1 MCHDKY
7 FSTPS
12 LAVMRL
18 VTWNC
23 NLSLGRKLDL
33 LLQLEPDIAVVQEC
47 EEALVVPTGY
57 LFRWRGNNPKK
68 GLGVLVKRQEVVVS
82 PLLQDEW
89 TYFLPLTFPES
100 GIRLLATWAYNHRAT
115 RFGPGRIG
123 CPLEV
128 LASMSEWLGEG
139 HALVVGDFNNSVVW
153 DKPNGPRNFGAVD
166 AKLCALGF
174 RSAYHSHTSEVLGSE
189 TRSTYFH
196 TKNLAKPFHI
206 DYCFVHSSL
215 NIESVTVPEFAQW
228 RAVSDHVPI
237 IVELDDG

>member
-1 MCHDKY
+1 
-7 FSTPS
+7 
-12 LAVMRL
+12 MRL

-33 LLQLEPDIAVVQEC
+33 LLQLEPDVAVIQEC

-57 LFRWRGNNPKK
+57 GFRWRGNNPKK
-68 GLGVLVKRQEVVVS
+68 GLGVIVKRQAVVVS

-115 RFGPGRIG
+115 RFGPDRIG
-123 CPLEV
+123 YPLEV
-128 LASMSEWLGEG
+128 LASMSEWLGEDR
-139 HALVVGDFNNSVVW
+139 ALVVGDFNNSVVW
-153 DKPNGPRNFGAVD
+153 DKPNGPRNFGVVE
-166 AKLCALGF
+166 AKLCDLGF
-174 RSAYHSHTSEVLGSE
+174 RSAYHSHTSEALGSE

-215 NIESVTVPEFAQW
+215 NIESVTVPDFAQW

-237 IVELDDG
+237 IVELGDGDDLKSKKPGPVA

>member
-12 LAVMRL
+12 LADMRL